1 MEQKKTLGQLFV
13 PICLETLCYMLS
25 GMVDTLMLSSVGDAA
40 VGAVGT
46 ANTYIGIFIIMFS
59 VISAGMIAVMTQY
72 IGAGREGIAYQA
84 RQLGM
89 LFNAIV
95 GAILAVFLFFQ
106 SGMILSAVGVADS
119 LMEYA
124 KTYLRIVGGG
134 CILNALIPIFSSY
147 LRAFGYTRQPLVATV
162 SANILNLILKCSIPF
177 WVPLWSSR
185 SCCSNSN
192 FKGIESWPGNLL
204 RTLLYSCEGEE
215 GEA

>member
-1 MEQKKTLGQLFV
+1 MEQKKSLGQLFV

-124 KTYLRIVGGG
+124 KTYLSG

-162 SANILNLILKCSIPF
+162 SANILNFILNAVFLFEFHYGVAGVAAATVI
-177 WVPLWSSR
+177 SR
-185 SCCSNSN
+185 VL
-192 FKGIESWPGNLL
+192 NLGL
-204 RTLLYSCEGEE
+204 VI
-215 GEA
+215 

>member
-162 SANILNLILKCSIPF
+162 SANILNFILKCSIPF

>member
-1 MEQKKTLGQLFV
+1 
-13 PICLETLCYMLS
+13 MLS

-72 IGAGREGIAYQA
+72 IGAGKEGIAYQA

-124 KTYLRIVGGG
+124 KTYLRIVGCG

-147 LRAFGYTRQPLVATV
+147 LRAFGYTRQPLVAV
-162 SANILNLILKCSIPF
+162 SYTH
-177 WVPLWSSR
+177 
-185 SCCSNSN
+185 
-192 FKGIESWPGNLL
+192 LL
-204 RTLLYSCEGEE
+204 G
-215 GEA
+215 